1 MKIIDENNL
10 MTRVTKKGE
19 YMTSILTNELSN
31 NEFFKNIRGRG
42 FQFALEHSCNDNA
55 LFGISLQKKM
65 LEDHNI
71 MINSKWHRTSFNPPF
86 IFTDDEI
93 DELLEKFIL
102 TFKELSNNWDMISTK
117 MDISQVPK
125 SMGGVSKDK

>member
-1 MKIIDENNL
+1 
-10 MTRVTKKGE
+10 
-19 YMTSILTNELSN
+19 
-31 NEFFKNIRGRG
+31 
-42 FQFALEHSCNDNA
+42 
-55 LFGISLQKKM
+55 
-65 LEDHNI
+65 